1 MNKKKICRIAGIAV
15 ASVAI
20 VAGGAF
26 YGMQQ
31 LGTSENSTDGS
42 LSSMQSMRAQNV
54 STSANQH
61 EVTLHFKWEGSQ
73 PHVAYSVDETN
84 TATTNPGVPMNDEGN
99 GWYTYTIKNAEEA
112 DVVISVPEM
121 DYTTSEFSRSEGE
134 YWYDLDA
141 GWNTSTPDNYEE
153 PENKEVQGAGAEEE
167 ITKDAEE
174 VAAESKII
182 VHYTSDWE
190 NTCLYA
196 WNALPNDIEMDWPGK
211 ELKKD
216 ADGYFSYTFDAT
228 TKVNFLFTGDGTQTE
243 DYSLKKAGEYWY
255 SNGKWVTEKPSG
267 DQKETPAPD
276 ETVAPDKTPGPEESS
291 GPSSTPAPFTRTDFR
306 DETIYFMMTS
316 RFYDGDSSNNCVSW
330 RDTGTDDNK
339 NNPGN
344 AADDPVWRG
353 DFKGVVEKLDY
364 IKALG
369 FSAIWITPVVKNAS
383 DYDYHGYHAINHSK
397 VDVRYESKDCTYQDL
412 INACHKKGIKVI
424 QDIVLNHCSD
434 YGEENLF
441 PAFTR
446 TDDISKLDKSTT
458 ALTLTDLGKSIGMTD
473 DFKQNEAKRCAAL
486 KNDTSDPDRIFHHEK
501 DCTWEGYTVQTGQMG
516 AHCVDLNTENPKVT
530 KYLTKCYTDFIG
542 MGVDAF
548 RIDTIK
554 HVSRLSFNSAFLPAF
569 KEAGGE
575 NFYMFGE
582 ACVRRNEVWN
592 AGIPPISVPFYTW
605 KESSDYGWD
614 SSETLDATL
623 NNEKL
628 VAKHYQDNL
637 NTGTQPTSDNA
648 FLNGNDYHKPDRSK
662 SSGLDMIDFYM
673 HWQFKSA
680 RDAFSAARQEDSY
693 FNDSTWNVMYV
704 DSHDY
709 GPDSFNRY
717 EGSQAQWAENL
728 DLIFT
733 FRGIPCIYYG
743 SEIEFKK
750 GEKIDDWQNALEKSG
765 RAYFGDHIEG
775 SVNTT
780 DYAEY
785 NGATGEMAK
794 TLEYPL
800 AKHIQRLNKIR
811 RAVPA
816 LRKGQY
822 STEGISGGGMA
833 YKRRYTDSTT
843 DSFVC
848 VTISGDATFSGIPS
862 GTYVDMVTGDK
873 VQCNGTLTASCS
885 GQGNMRV
892 YVLQTSGAP
901 NGKVGEDGTYLK

>member
-1 MNKKKICRIAGIAV
+1 MAKKKILQFAGAGVAV
-15 ASVAI
+15 ALVVACGTLFLQESKTNP
-20 VAGGAF
+20 VAGENASPEPVAKV
-26 YGMQQ
+26 QQ
-31 LGTSENSTDGS
+31 LS
-42 LSSMQSMRAQNV
+42 
-54 STSANQH
+54 STSKELKEAKKENGITVH
-61 EVTLHFKWEGSQ
+61 YKWEGDL
-73 PHVAYSVDETN
+73 PHLYYQTDDAKKK
-84 TATTNPGVPMNDEGN
+84 TTFPGVPMKDEGN
-99 GWYTYTIKNAEEA
+99 GWYTYTVPDTDKAKLI
-112 DVVISVPEM
+112 ISVPSK
-121 DYTTSEFSRSEGE
+121 DYQTSEFDRE
-134 YWYDLDA
+134 
-141 GWNTSTPDNYEE
+141 
-153 PENKEVQGAGAEEE
+153 K
-167 ITKDAEE
+167 
-174 VAAESKII
+174 
-182 VHYTSDWE
+182 
-190 NTCLYA
+190 
-196 WNALPNDIEMDWPGK
+196 
-211 ELKKD
+211 
-216 ADGYFSYTFDAT
+216 
-228 TKVNFLFTGDGTQTE
+228 
-243 DYSLKKAGEYWY
+243 GEYWY
-255 SNGKWVTEKPSG
+255 SEDGGWSTDEPENYTEPKKEKVDKSATEVAADSKITVHFPGDWDSAKIYYWNILPNDKEVDWPGEALEKDEDGYYTYTFEKTTKANFLFSNGSEQTEDFCQKKSGEYWYVNGTWTDKDPNGSTDPTSTPSG
-267 DQKETPAPD
+267 PI
-276 ETVAPDKTPGPEESS
+276 
-291 GPSSTPAPFTRTDFR
+291 STPAPFERTDFR
-306 DETIYFMMTS
+306 DETIYFIMTS
-316 RFYDGDSSNNCVSW
+316 RFYDGDESNNCKSW
-330 RDTGTDDNK
+330 RDTGTDDNN

-344 AADDPVWRG
+344 EDPVWRG
-353 DFKGVVEKLDY
+353 DFKGAAEKLDY

-383 DYDYHGYHAINHSK
+383 DYDYHGYHAINHSE
-397 VDVRYESKDCTYQDL
+397 VDVRYESSDFKYQDF
-412 INACHKKGIKVI
+412 INVCHEKGIKVI

-446 TDDISKLDKSTT
+446 TDDISKLETSTD
-458 ALTLTDLGKSIGMTD
+458 ALTLTDLGKSIGLTESD
-473 DFKQNEAKRCAAL
+473 KRNEANRCAAL
-486 KNDTSDPDRIFHHEK
+486 KTDQTDPERIFHHEK

-530 KYLTKCYTDFIG
+530 NYLTKCYTDFIG

-569 KEAGGE
+569 KKAGGD

-614 SSETLDATL
+614 SSETVDAAK
-623 NNEKL
+623 NNEAL

-637 NTGTQPTSDNA
+637 NTGSQPTSDNA
-648 FLNGNDYHKPDRSK
+648 FLQGNNYHEPDRSK

-680 RDAFSAARQEDSY
+680 GDAFSAAKQEDSY

-717 EGSQAQWAENL
+717 EGSQAAWAENL

-743 SEIEFKK
+743 SEIEFMK
-750 GEKIDDWQNALEKSG
+750 GEKIDDWQNPLNKSG
-765 RAYFGDHIEG
+765 RAYFGDKIKG

-785 NGATGEMAK
+785 SGATGAMADA
-794 TLEYPL
+794 LNYPL
-800 AKHIQRLNKIR
+800 AKHIQRLNQIR

-822 STEGISGGGMA
+822 STEGVSGGIA
-833 YKRRYTDSTT
+833 YKRRYTGGGV

-862 GTYVDMVTGDK
+862 GTYVDMVTGDT
-873 VQCNGTLTASCS
+873 VQCGGTLTASCS

-901 NGKVGEDGTYLK
+901 NGKVGEDGTYLKK